1 LLISGSLSDI
11 FGRKIFFIMA
21 SSLGILSSI
30 LGATAKS
37 TNQIIANNAIMG
49 VATAFS
55 AG

>member
-1 LLISGSLSDI
+1 
-11 FGRKIFFIMA
+11 MA

-55 AG
+55 AGNCVLYRN